1 MKQTNTIILQ
11 VYYKMSENQNEDR
24 EIDKDENLEQK
35 SADYIKIPRNLMVQ
49 LLIKRLGQREYDRM
63 LMEDESF
70 EQDIQ
75 AIFQTI
81 DEKLTDK

>member
-1 MKQTNTIILQ
+1 
-11 VYYKMSENQNEDR
+11 MSENQNEDR